1 MEKIKREIQI
11 RYPDDNR
18 LHSII
23 VYQVDRTSDGRIV
36 ISYYDITDGNIDSYS
51 EIVNNNGE
59 WMKNPEHLDWNAY
72 EFIEFDPLFN
82 NSVINSLPDKIEIS
96 KPKLEVLK
104 ETMPQVI
111 ALEEKFVI
119 EPPKHRLISL
129 QMISFANE
137 GEDIINLRPTKYENG
152 NLTEQEYSF
161 EACTSFFRNG
171 QITDDDSSLTL
182 EFRRINIDEND
193 KKEIYEHIKLFIARG
208 GKVSISDN
216 NYLQIETKSNK
227 KYTIDW
233 SSCNSWNLFLNTQS
247 ASQLLVDVSSVSNV
261 TFPDELSSALHYE
274 LPLKMLIDGNYYSNG
289 IEENPNIK
297 DKIKR

>member
-1 MEKIKREIQI
+1 MEKSKREIQI

-18 LHSII
+18 LHSIL
-23 VYQVDRTSDGRIV
+23 VYRVDRTSDGRIV

-59 WMKNPEHLDWNAY
+59 WMKNPEHLDWDTY

-104 ETMPQVI
+104 ETTLQGI
-111 ALEEKFVI
+111 ALADSIFI
-119 EPPKHRLISL
+119 EPPKNRLIHI

-137 GEDIINLRPTKYENG
+137 GEDIINLHPTKYENG
-152 NLTEQEYSF
+152 FLTEQEYSF
-161 EACTSFFRNG
+161 EAGTSFFTNG
-171 QITDDDSSLTL
+171 RLTDDDSSLTL
-182 EFRRINIDEND
+182 GFKRINIDER
-193 KKEIYEHIKLFIARG
+193 KEIYEHIKSSIARD

-216 NYLQIETKSNK
+216 NCFQIKTKSNT
-227 KYTIDW
+227 KYTINW
-233 SSCNSWNLFLNTQS
+233 SSCNSWKLFLATQA

-274 LPLKMLIDGNYYSNG
+274 LPLKMIINGNYYSNG
-289 IEENPNIK
+289 IEKNPNIK
-297 DKIKR
+297 DKK